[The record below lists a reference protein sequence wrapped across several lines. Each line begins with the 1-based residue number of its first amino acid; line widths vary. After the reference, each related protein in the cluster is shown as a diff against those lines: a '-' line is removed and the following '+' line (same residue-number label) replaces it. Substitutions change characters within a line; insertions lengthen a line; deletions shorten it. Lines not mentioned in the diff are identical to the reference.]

1 MAWGA
6 ISSLFFISWIKFM
19 FAPFGG
25 PALGLTFF
33 ETYSGCVVGAIISSA
48 LFYFSA
54 DYMMD
59 RAKAKKNEKIQ
70 EAITKGIPIKSEKN
84 FTRMNKFIVNIKR
97 SLGQIGVCFWAPFF
111 LSIPIGS
118 IISAKFYGDSKK
130 TYPLIVLGIFLNG
143 IVTTGIA
150 YLF

>member
-6 ISSLFFISWIKFM
+6 ISSLFFISWVKFM

-25 PALGLTFF
+25 PALGLSFM
-33 ETYSGCVVGAIISSA
+33 ETYLGCAAGAMISSA

-54 DYMMD
+54 DYLME
-59 RAKAKKNEKIQ
+59 RSKAKRIEQNKETILKGHP
-70 EAITKGIPIKSEKN
+70 TKSKKN
-84 FTRMNKFIVNIKR
+84 FTRMNKFIVRIKR
-97 SLGQIGVCFWAPFF
+97 SIGQIGVCFWAPFF

-118 IISAKFYGDSKK
+118 IISAKFYGDSNR
-130 TYPLIVLGIFLNG
+130 TYPLIVIGIFFNG
-143 IVTTGIA
+143 LITTGIA

>member
-1 MAWGA
+1 MVWGA

-25 PALGLTFF
+25 PALGLTFL
-33 ETYSGCVVGAIISSA
+33 ETYSGCVSGAILSSA

-54 DYMMD
+54 DYLMD
-59 RAKAKKNEKIQ
+59 RATAKRIQKQKEALKNGSPVKR
-70 EAITKGIPIKSEKN
+70 KKN
-84 FTRMNKFIVNIKR
+84 FTRMNKFIVKIKR
-97 SLGQIGVCFWAPFF
+97 SLGQVGICFWAPFF

-118 IISAKFYGDSKK
+118 IISAKFYGHSNKS
-130 TYPLIVLGIFLNG
+130 YPLIVLGIFING

>member
-25 PALGLTFF
+25 PALGLTFL
-33 ETYSGCVVGAIISSA
+33 ETYSGCVTGAILSSA

-54 DYMMD
+54 DYLMD
-59 RAKAKKNEKIQ
+59 RATAKRIQKQKEALKNGSPVKR
-70 EAITKGIPIKSEKN
+70 KKN
-84 FTRMNKFIVNIKR
+84 FTRMNKFIVKIKR
-97 SLGQIGVCFWAPFF
+97 SLGQVGICFWAPFF

-118 IISAKFYGDSKK
+118 IISAKFYGHSNKS
-130 TYPLIVLGIFLNG
+130 YPLIVLGIFING

>member
-25 PALGLTFF
+25 PALGLTFL
-33 ETYSGCVVGAIISSA
+33 ETYSGCVTGAILSSA

-54 DYMMD
+54 DYLMD
-59 RAKAKKNEKIQ
+59 RATAKRIQKQKEALKNGSPMKR
-70 EAITKGIPIKSEKN
+70 KKN
-84 FTRMNKFIVNIKR
+84 FTRMNKFIVKIKR
-97 SLGQIGVCFWAPFF
+97 SLGQVGICFWAPFF

-118 IISAKFYGDSKK
+118 IISAKFYGHSNKS
-130 TYPLIVLGIFLNG
+130 YPLIVLGIFLNG

>member
-6 ISSLFFISWIKFM
+6 ISSLFFVSWIKFM

-25 PALGLTFF
+25 PALGLTFL
-33 ETYSGCVVGAIISSA
+33 ETYTGCVTGAILSSA

-54 DYMMD
+54 DYLME
-59 RAKAKKNEKIQ
+59 RANTKRIQAKKKALINGTPVKQ
-70 EAITKGIPIKSEKN
+70 KKN
-84 FTRMNKFIVNIKR
+84 FTRMNKFIVKIKR

-118 IISAKFYGDSKK
+118 IISAKFYGHSSK

>member
-25 PALGLTFF
+25 PALGLSFL
-33 ETYSGCVVGAIISSA
+33 ETYTGCITGAILSSA

-54 DYMMD
+54 DYLMD
-59 RAKAKKNEKIQ
+59 RATAKRIQKQKEALKNGSPMKR
-70 EAITKGIPIKSEKN
+70 KKN
-84 FTRMNKFIVNIKR
+84 FTRMNKFIVKIKR
-97 SLGQIGVCFWAPFF
+97 SLGQVGICFWAPFF

-118 IISAKFYGDSKK
+118 IISAKFYGHSNKS
-130 TYPLIVLGIFLNG
+130 YPLIVLGIFLNG

>member
-1 MAWGA
+1 
-6 ISSLFFISWIKFM
+6 M

-25 PALGLTFF
+25 PALGLTFL
-33 ETYSGCVVGAIISSA
+33 ETYSGCVSGAILSSA

-54 DYMMD
+54 NYLMD
-59 RAKAKKNEKIQ
+59 RAKAKRIQKQKEALKNGSPVKR
-70 EAITKGIPIKSEKN
+70 KKN
-84 FTRMNKFIVNIKR
+84 FTRMNKFIVKIKR
-97 SLGQIGVCFWAPFF
+97 SLGQVGICFWAPFF

-118 IISAKFYGDSKK
+118 IISAKFYGHSSKS
-130 TYPLIVLGIFLNG
+130 YPLIVLGIFLNG